1 MNQNEFMN
9 TVRGHLDF
17 IVYGVV
23 AVVILIIGMAMVG
36 DLEGIGISFTTL
48 SPTHISPI
56 GSVLTA
62 IGGWLIFTFI
72 VSYMVHRRGEKEAR
86 YEIRATSLLLA
97 RFVKELDRAEI
108 QTTQHFAELN
118 KSMILATTKEILTA
132 QGREPGKVDEATARL
147 TDVLNKEIDNFDA
160 KASLVRSEAEA
171 RMKEC
176 CQFDMKDPGSRE
188 VPPDEI
194 LKMG

>member
-9 TVRGHLDF
+9 TVRGHLDLL
-17 IVYGVV
+17 IYGVV
-23 AVVILIIGMAMVG
+23 AVVILVIGMAMVG

-48 SPTHISPI
+48 SPTHISPL

-62 IGGWLIFTFI
+62 IGGWLVFTFI
-72 VSYMVHRRGEKEAR
+72 ISYMIHRRGEKEAR

-118 KSMILATTKEILTA
+118 KSMILATTREILTA
-132 QGREPGKVDEATARL
+132 QGREPEKVDETTARL
-147 TDVLNKEIDNFDA
+147 TEVLNKEIGDFDA
-160 KASLVRSEAEA
+160 KVSLVRSEAEA

-176 CQFDMKDPGSRE
+176 CQFDMKDPGVRE

-194 LKMG
+194 LRMG

>member
-1 MNQNEFMN
+1 MNQNEFKN
-9 TVRGHLDF
+9 TLRGHLDF
-17 IVYGVV
+17 LVYGVV
-23 AVVILIIGMAMVG
+23 AIVILVIGMAMVG

-48 SPTHISPI
+48 SPTHTSPI

-72 VSYMVHRRGEKEAR
+72 VSYMIHRRGEKEAR

-118 KSMILATTKEILTA
+118 KSMILSTTREILTA
-132 QGREPGKVDEATARL
+132 QGLEPEDVADTTVRL
-147 TDVLNKEIDNFDA
+147 TKALKREIDDFDA
-160 KASLVRSEAEA
+160 KSSLVRSEAES

-176 CQFDMKDPGSRE
+176 CQFDMKDPGSRQ

-194 LKMG
+194 LRMG

>member
-1 MNQNEFMN
+1 MNQNEFVN
-9 TVRGHLDF
+9 SVRGHLDF
-17 IVYGVV
+17 LIYGVV
-23 AVVILIIGMAMVG
+23 AVIILVVGMAMIG

-72 VSYMVHRRGEKEAR
+72 VSFMIHRRGEKEAK

-118 KSMILATTKEILTA
+118 KSMFLATTREILTA
-132 QGREPGKVDEATARL
+132 QGLEPEEVGDMTVRL
-147 TDVLNKEIDNFDA
+147 TKVLNREINDFDS